1 MQELV
6 FMQEKQAYRYNI
18 DTFLLFD
25 FVRRANVKGRV
36 LDVGCG
42 CGIIGILLKANF
54 TSIALS
60 LLDILKQNCILTQKN
75 LTQNNIKAEVICA
88 DFADYKN
95 DEKFDFIVSNPPFYR
110 QGAIESKN
118 KAKKLAKSSKSLNL
132 KSLLDSS
139 NALLKPQGKL
149 YFCYEAGALQELCAV
164 LLEKKFKLT
173 KLVFVHKN
181 QHEKARLLLVEAKKN
196 SKSPCEISSPL
207 FVYENEFL
215 SQKMQE
221 IYKSVKVKSIDL

>member
-95 DEKFDFIVSNPPFYR
+95 D
-110 QGAIESKN
+110 
-118 KAKKLAKSSKSLNL
+118 
-132 KSLLDSS
+132 
-139 NALLKPQGKL
+139 
-149 YFCYEAGALQELCAV
+149 
-164 LLEKKFKLT
+164 
-173 KLVFVHKN
+173 
-181 QHEKARLLLVEAKKN
+181 
-196 SKSPCEISSPL
+196 
-207 FVYENEFL
+207 
-215 SQKMQE
+215 
-221 IYKSVKVKSIDL
+221 